1 MMRRHYDRISVVRY
15 LDKLIKIE
23 DCILLDSNLEIC
35 RNYMA
40 EDFNGDV
47 LICFRDYTRH
57 FWFKYSFDGNNCTE
71 VKYNL
76 SDRITKQQEEILHNW
91 EEIVAG
97 TYVSSALLEKKHKG

>member
-35 RNYMA
+35 KNYMA

-47 LICFRDYTRH
+47 LVCFRDYTRH
-57 FWFKYSFDGNNCTE
+57 FWFRYSFDNNHCTE

-76 SDRITKQQEEILHNW
+76 SDRMTKQQLEILNNW
-91 EEIVAG
+91 DEIVDG

>member
-1 MMRRHYDRISVVRY
+1 MRRHYDRISVVRY

-35 RNYMA
+35 KNYMA

-47 LICFRDYTRH
+47 LVCFRDYTRH
-57 FWFKYSFDGNNCTE
+57 FWFRYSFDNNHCTE

-76 SDRITKQQEEILHNW
+76 SDRMTKQQLEILNNW
-91 EEIVAG
+91 DEIVDG

>member
-1 MMRRHYDRISVVRY
+1 MMRRHYDRISVVKY

-23 DCILLDSNLEIC
+23 DCILLDNNLEIC

-40 EDFNGDV
+40 EDFKGDV
-47 LICFRDYTRH
+47 LVCFRDYTRH

-97 TYVSSALLEKKHKG
+97 TYVSSVVLDKK

>member
-40 EDFNGDV
+40 EDFKGDV
-47 LICFRDYTRH
+47 LVCFKVYTRH
-57 FWFKYSFDGNNCTE
+57 FWFRYSFDNNLCTE
-71 VKYNL
+71 EKYNL
-76 SDRITKQQEEILHNW
+76 SDRMTKLQVEILNNW
-91 EEIVAG
+91 DEIVDG
-97 TYVSSALLEKKHKG
+97 TYISSVLLDKK